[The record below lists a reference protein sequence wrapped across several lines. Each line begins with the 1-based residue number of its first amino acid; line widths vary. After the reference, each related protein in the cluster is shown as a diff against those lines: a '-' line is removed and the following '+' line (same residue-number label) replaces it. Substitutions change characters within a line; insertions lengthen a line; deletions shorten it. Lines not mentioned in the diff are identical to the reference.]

1 MKLYHLFLFIIIS
14 LTVNSC
20 SLYPPISES
29 LIFNEDSNF
38 NNNSKLISFPRMAL
52 SKSIVNSNI
61 PKKYLKKNTMELYTN
76 SLNKLWQFSFSS
88 YGFLYRANSDLYI
101 GLNPNLIFNA
111 GIDLTYEIVDDYFI
125 TAEATL
131 LKNYKLI
138 LQKRVFEYAVFSNTI
153 GIVYRRDRFGFE
165 ETSFSKN
172 STNFYTNSIGI
183 RSLNGFNFFNNEMIL
198 EISVLYELEYK
209 AEIINLS
216 FSYSLFNIFN
226 LTPNNLSK

>member
-1 MKLYHLFLFIIIS
+1 MKLYHLFFFIIIS
-14 LTVNSC
+14 LAVNSC

-29 LIFNEDSNF
+29 LIFKEDSNF
-38 NNNSKLISFPRMAL
+38 NNNSNLISFPRIAF
-52 SKSIVNSNI
+52 SNSIVNSNI
-61 PKKYLKKNTMELYTN
+61 PNKYLENNTIELN
-76 SLNKLWQFSFSS
+76 SKSLNKLWQFSFTS
-88 YGFLYRANSDLYI
+88 YGVLYRANNNLYI

-111 GIDLTYEIVDDYFI
+111 GIDLTYEVIDDYFI

-131 LKNYKLI
+131 LKNYELI
-138 LQKRVFEYAVFSNTI
+138 LQKRIFEYIDFSNTV

-165 ETSFSKN
+165 ETSFSNK

-216 FSYSLFNIFN
+216 FAYSLFNIFN
-226 LTPNNLSK
+226 LTPSNLSK